1 MVGQTT
7 FAISGPW
14 QSAKTYF
21 DDENDDNDDGGG
33 GGGGGGDD
41 DGHVGRVAA
50 KTSCPSTV
58 NPGGRHYKKQRNKL
72 PQIQSL
78 SLFQP
83 IFMPTY
89 CLQYHK

>member
-7 FAISGPW
+7 FAISG
-14 QSAKTYF
+14 SAKTYF

-33 GGGGGGDD
+33 GGGGGDDD